1 MADEAAHLSW
11 IKEAKS
17 MSALEVVEIKAFI
30 PAKDYAISKQFYQ
43 DMGFTLA
50 SDTEGVAYFHY
61 GNCSFLLQDFYEKDH
76 AENFMMH
83 LLVKDVAAWHAHLM
97 AQDMVSKYQI
107 HISDI
112 ETQPW
117 KMLDFTVTDP
127 SGVLWRIGQ
136 NIA

>member
-1 MADEAAHLSW
+1 
-11 IKEAKS
+11 
-17 MSALEVVEIKAFI
+17 MSALEAVEIKAFI

-76 AENFMMH
+76 VENFMMH
-83 LLVKDVAAWHAHLM
+83 LLVKDVVAWHAHLI

-127 SGVLWRIGQ
+127 GGVLWRIGQ